1 MHLPSLPKEYACNGQ
16 PANYRSY
23 PEGSKERAKAFAIEL
38 RVQYKCFASSL
49 GLWDATETIAFTEKP
64 WAILGDDEETFFKK
78 VIGKSRSEIRQN
90 AIQAEK
96 ARQIAATV
104 EAIAEHGDN
113 QHTLKDGGYSKN
125 ENRISTPKGGT
136 NQPYRIAKLK
146 RDYPA
151 IAQRLA
157 QGEFRSVR
165 EAERAAGLDVPPK
178 LSRVRKLIRAYDR
191 LTESEQNEFR
201 EAIG

>member
-104 EAIAEHGDN
+104 EAIAEHGGDRKSD
-113 QHTLKDGGYSKN
+113 QDSKN
-125 ENRISTPKGGT
+125 ENGILNPRGGN

-146 RDYPA
+146 RDHPA
-151 IAQRLA
+151 IAERLEL
-157 QGEFRSVR
+157 GEFKNVR
-165 EAERAAGLDVPPK
+165 EAERAAGLNVPPK

-191 LTESEQNEFR
+191 LTESEQSEFR
-201 EAIG
+201 EAIC

>member
-96 ARQIAATV
+96 ARQIAA
-104 EAIAEHGDN
+104 AAQPIAKNGEIGNGRSRVD
-113 QHTLKDGGYSKN
+113 KN
-125 ENRISTPKGGT
+125 ENVKPTIDHQGGNGQT
-136 NQPYRIAKLK
+136 YRIAKLK
-146 RDYPA
+146 RDYPV

>member
-96 ARQIAATV
+96 ARQIAAT
-104 EAIAEHGDN
+104 AQPIAEHGEIGNGRSRVD
-113 QHTLKDGGYSKN
+113 KN
-125 ENRISTPKGGT
+125 ENVNSIDHQGGNGQT
-136 NQPYRIAKLK
+136 YRIAKLK

-151 IAQRLA
+151 IAERL
-157 QGEFRSVR
+157 QSGEFRSVR

-191 LTESEQNEFR
+191 LTESEQSEFR
-201 EAIG
+201 EAIC

>member
-104 EAIAEHGDN
+104 EAIAEHGEIGNGRSRPD
-113 QHTLKDGGYSKN
+113 KN
-125 ENRISTPKGGT
+125 ENIRSTSDQYGT
-136 NQPYRIAKLK
+136 SQPYRIAKLK

-151 IAQRLA
+151 IAERL
-157 QGEFRSVR
+157 QSGEFRSVR

-191 LTESEQNEFR
+191 LTESEQSEFR
-201 EAIG
+201 EAIC